1 MSVNILRNPSIVYK
15 PAVVLVSPMPAAFI
29 SFRES
34 IRWLPEEPF
43 EPTQTIVLT
52 SAKSGV
58 FLDVR
63 FNKEAGAS
71 DLDWA
76 FAGYRSSPTP
86 TSTKFTHHIDSRT
99 LALTQDPL
107 QVVDVGTNTPLPGMR
122 TLEAGEM
129 VNPATGIM
137 TQYEEIWRDEECD
150 QAVFLRNVAGS
161 VWRAWVGRW
170 QLALGRTPRGEFWAW
185 QGFNDG
191 SEQEAWTRP
200 FSTHLVGSDNSEQT
214 YLPRDCH
221 LWEKGST
228 MDWAGDRW
236 FVLD

>member
-1 MSVNILRNPSIVYK
+1 
-15 PAVVLVSPMPAAFI
+15 MPTAFI

-34 IRWLPEEPF
+34 IRWLPNEPS

-52 SAKSGV
+52 SASGV

-63 FNKEAGAS
+63 FNKEGGSAAH
-71 DLDWA
+71 LDWA

-99 LALTQDPL
+99 LDPL
-107 QVVDVGTNTPLPGMR
+107 QVVDVGTNTPLPDMR

-137 TQYEEIWRDEECD
+137 AQYEEKWRDEECD
-150 QAVFLRNVAGS
+150 EAVFVRNIAGS
-161 VWRAWVGRW
+161 VWRAWAGRW

-191 SEQEAWTRP
+191 SGEDAWTRP
-200 FSTHLVGSDNSEQT
+200 FSTPLKDSDSSELE
-214 YLPRDCH
+214 YLPRDCQF
-221 LWEKGST
+221 WQKGST